1 MIKTIEW
8 TADNRLRLLD
18 QTKLPIEETYID
30 LDTLD
35 AVIEAIQ
42 SLRVRGAPA
51 IGVSAAYGMV
61 IAADSIS
68 EKNTKSYLSR
78 LRKLADQLVAAR
90 PTAVNLSWAVE
101 SIMKDLG
108 KETFNSTSEIGSF
121 ILQKAKTI
129 HADDM
134 ERCHTMA
141 EHGLS
146 VIPKEARVLTHCNTG
161 YLATAGIGTA
171 LGVIFRAHNKG
182 HIKMVYANETRPL
195 LQGARLTTWE
205 CKKMGV
211 PHTLISDNMAGAL
224 MRQGMVD
231 LVIVG
236 SDRIASDGAAANK
249 IGTYSVAVLAHH
261 HQIPFYVAA
270 PLSTFDMDIVSGEEI
285 PIEDRHPDEIRRVF
299 GKCLISSPDTPCWN
313 PAFDVTPPHLISGII
328 TERGLLK
335 PPLVPSIADA
345 FGGMD

>member
-8 TADNRLRLLD
+8 TPENKLRLLD
-18 QTKLPIEETYID
+18 QTRLPIEETYID

-35 AVIEAIQ
+35 AVIEAVQ

-61 IAADSIS
+61 IAANSIS
-68 EKNTKSYLSR
+68 DKNTSSYLSQ
-78 LRKLADQLVAAR
+78 LRQLADQLVAAR

-101 SIMKDLG
+101 SIMENLG
-108 KETFNSTSEIGSF
+108 KQSFASTSDISSF
-121 ILQKAKTI
+121 ILEKAKAI
-129 HADDM
+129 HTDDTQRCDDM
-134 ERCHTMA
+134 A
-141 EHGLS
+141 DHGLS
-146 VIPKEARVLTHCNTG
+146 VIPEDASVLTHCNTG

-171 LGVIFRAHNKG
+171 LGVVFRAHEKG
-182 HIKMVYANETRPL
+182 RIKMVYADETRPL

-205 CKKMGV
+205 CMKMGV

-224 MRQGMVD
+224 MRQGMID

-236 SDRIASDGAAANK
+236 SDRIASDGSAANK
-249 IGTYSVAVLAHH
+249 IGTYGVAVLAHH

-270 PLSTFDMDIVSGEEI
+270 PLSTFDMNLVSGEEI
-285 PIEDRHPDEIRRVF
+285 PIEDRHPDEVRKVF

-313 PAFDVTPPHLISGII
+313 PAFDVTPPHLINGII
-328 TERGLLK
+328 TEKGLLK
-335 PPLVPSIADA
+335 PPFVQSIANA
-345 FGGMD
+345 FEPDD

>member
-8 TADNRLRLLD
+8 KPENKLRLLD
-18 QTKLPIEETYID
+18 QTRLPIEETYVD
-30 LDTLD
+30 LHTLEG
-35 AVIEAIQ
+35 VIEAIQ

-61 IAADSIS
+61 IAAHSIS
-68 EKNTKSYLSR
+68 DKETSNYLSQ

-101 SIMKDLG
+101 SIMEDLG
-108 KETFNSTSEIGSF
+108 KHTFSSTEEIPLF
-121 ILQKAKTI
+121 ILNKAKTI
-129 HADDM
+129 HADDTQ
-134 ERCHTMA
+134 RCDEMA
-141 EHGLS
+141 NHGLS
-146 VIPKEARVLTHCNTG
+146 VIPEDARILTHCNTG

-171 LGVIFRAHNKG
+171 LGVVFRAHEQG
-182 HIKMVYANETRPL
+182 RIKMVYADETRPL

-205 CKKMGV
+205 CMKMGV

-236 SDRIASDGAAANK
+236 SDRIASDGSAANK
-249 IGTYSVAVLAHH
+249 IGTYGVAVLAHH

-270 PLSTFDMDIVSGEEI
+270 PLSTFDMNLVSGEEI
-285 PIEDRHPDEIRRVF
+285 PIEDRHPDEVRKVF

-328 TERGLLK
+328 TEKGLLK
-335 PPLVPSIADA
+335 PPFVPSIANA
-345 FGGMD
+345 FEQIT